1 MTAATVYVVKNKIHA
16 LASQVYILATGLQNA
31 APPGTTGKSIQ
42 YLFEAATELE
52 RYSASIESLLPESEQ
67 HRKSEAGRREP

>member
-1 MTAATVYVVKNKIHA
+1 MTAATVYSVKNKIHA

-42 YLFEAATELE
+42 YLLEAAAELE
-52 RYSASIESLLPESEQ
+52 RVSTEIEHLLPGTDQ
-67 HRKSEAGRREP
+67 QTKT

>member
-1 MTAATVYVVKNKIHA
+1 MKAAIIYLAKNKMHA

-42 YLFEAATELE
+42 YLLEAATNLE
-52 RYSASIESLLPESEQ
+52 RFSKSIENLLPENQQQ
-67 HRKSEAGRREP
+67 HIGEESHREP

>member
-1 MTAATVYVVKNKIHA
+1 MAESYYSKNKVQT

-42 YLFEAATELE
+42 YLFEVAALLE
-52 RYSASIESLLPESEQ
+52 QASVTIESLESNEGEQ
-67 HRKSEAGRREP
+67 STA